1 MEKKIKVL
9 QQENEQLS
17 KELEKK
23 DASIQ
28 KYITTLQNLS
38 ESNMVLKASIQNQEN
53 HFCETYKTLQQKEQ
67 QYQFAIETLQHKI
80 TDIYE
85 STTWQVGN
93 CLLAIPKIIKN
104 NIKKRKN
111 R

>member
-1 MEKKIKVL
+1 MRQFK
-9 QQENEQLS
+9 N
-17 KELEKK
+17 
-23 DASIQ
+23 
-28 KYITTLQNLS
+28 YITTLQNLS
-38 ESNMVLKASIQNQEN
+38 ESNIVLKASIRNQEN
-53 HFCETYKTLQQKEQ
+53 HFCETYKILQQKEQ
-67 QYQFAIETLQHKI
+67 QSQLAIETLQHKI
-80 TDIYE
+80 VDIYE